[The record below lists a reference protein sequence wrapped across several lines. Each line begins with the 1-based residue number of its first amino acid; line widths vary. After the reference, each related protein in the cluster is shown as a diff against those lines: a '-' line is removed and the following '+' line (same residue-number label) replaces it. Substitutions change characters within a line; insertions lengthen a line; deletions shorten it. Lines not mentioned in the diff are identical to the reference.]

1 MLHRTVIA
9 GALAALVCA
18 AVATA
23 AQPPLLGSLHIIS
36 AGQTTPVDVAG
47 NNLHRG
53 ATIRR
58 GTELR
63 RWLVTLRGRSDKSI
77 TLRCGQTAKLI
88 GLGQQDQPKLYL
100 RVQKGSRYG
109 RRTIDVQFRAAP
121 RVDPNTAR
129 ASVYA
134 LCKTA

>member
-9 GALAALVCA
+9 GALVALVCA
-18 AVATA
+18 AIATA
-23 AQPPLLGSLHIIS
+23 AQAPLLGPVHIIS
-36 AGQTTPVDVAG
+36 AGHKTPVDIAG

-53 ATIRR
+53 AKIRR

-88 GLGQQDQPKLYL
+88 GLGQQDRPKLYL
-100 RVQKGSRYG
+100 RVLQGSRYG

-121 RVDPNTAR
+121 QVDPNVAR

-134 LCKTA
+134 LCKTS